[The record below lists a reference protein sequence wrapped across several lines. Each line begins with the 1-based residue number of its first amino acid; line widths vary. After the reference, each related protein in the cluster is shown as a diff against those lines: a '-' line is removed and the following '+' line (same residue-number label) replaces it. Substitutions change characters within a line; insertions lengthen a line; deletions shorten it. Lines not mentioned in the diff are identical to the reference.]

1 MKMGILPV
9 RPRRLYVYA
18 LTMCVLSLWTSLGL
32 IVSKKEPIVYAGIIV
47 IYGEVQF
54 YDIIG
59 LDVF

>member
-1 MKMGILPV
+1 M
-9 RPRRLYVYA
+9 YA